1 MRSNNPKVNTL
12 METGT
17 RFLQVGDLK
26 GALGV
31 FTEMI
36 RIEPSF
42 AEGACNMPSV
52 VDLSLPCHNFACG
65 AKWR

>member
-1 MRSNNPKVNTL
+1 MWTIFMRSNNPKVSTL

-42 AEGACNMPSV
+42 AEGA
-52 VDLSLPCHNFACG
+52 
-65 AKWR
+65 